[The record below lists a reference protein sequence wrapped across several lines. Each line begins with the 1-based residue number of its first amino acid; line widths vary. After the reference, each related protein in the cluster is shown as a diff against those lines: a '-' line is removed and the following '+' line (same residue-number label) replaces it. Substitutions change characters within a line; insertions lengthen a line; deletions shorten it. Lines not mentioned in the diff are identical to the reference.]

1 MSAPR
6 KRPTISD
13 VARSAGVSIAT
24 VSYVLNGTRP
34 VGAEA
39 QEQVLRDP
47 AGDMWAMDY
56 AGNSTAAPQMRTGD
70 VRRAAF
76 RHRRAD
82 VVVRQR
88 FVDLRRVGR
97 YTQHAVRLQTGSNLY
112 REAVVV
118 AGPGSWGGTVE
129 VFNRRGRVE
138 CDARHRIDYRRETV
152 LIRVPRSC
160 LGEPARVRASAD
172 STWAQS
178 RRDEFL
184 VDNPHHT
191 RATVNRRTWT
201 RWLRVG

>member
-1 MSAPR
+1 MRAR
-6 KRPTISD
+6 A
-13 VARSAGVSIAT
+13 VAVLTAALLVVGSTAGVA
-24 VSYVLNGTRP
+24 G
-34 VGAEA
+34 A

-47 AGDMWAMDY
+47 AGDMWAMGY

-76 RHRRAD
+76 RHRRSD
-82 VVVRQR
+82 VMVRQR

-97 YTQHAVRLQTGSNLY
+97 YTQHAVRLQTGSNLF

-191 RATVNRRTWT
+191 RASVNRRTWT

>member
-1 MSAPR
+1 MRAR
-6 KRPTISD
+6 A
-13 VARSAGVSIAT
+13 VAVLTAALLVVGSTAGMA
-24 VSYVLNGTRP
+24 G
-34 VGAEA
+34 A

-76 RHRRAD
+76 RHRRSD
-82 VVVRQR
+82 VMVRQR

-191 RATVNRRTWT
+191 RASVNRRTWT
-201 RWLRVG
+201 RWLGVG